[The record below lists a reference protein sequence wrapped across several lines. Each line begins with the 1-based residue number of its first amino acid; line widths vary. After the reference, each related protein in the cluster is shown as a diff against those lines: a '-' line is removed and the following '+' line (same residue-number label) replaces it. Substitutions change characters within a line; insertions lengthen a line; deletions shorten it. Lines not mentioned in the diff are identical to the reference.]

1 MPAKR
6 KGPETSEAAPKRA
19 PTPRQAKVGTSDS
32 GAYTTASKYVKD
44 VHLHNSLDEPITTD
58 FKLTHQLSES

>member
-19 PTPRQAKVGTSDS
+19 PTPRQAKVG
-32 GAYTTASKYVKD
+32 KD
-44 VHLHNSLDEPITTD
+44 VHLHNSLGEPITTD